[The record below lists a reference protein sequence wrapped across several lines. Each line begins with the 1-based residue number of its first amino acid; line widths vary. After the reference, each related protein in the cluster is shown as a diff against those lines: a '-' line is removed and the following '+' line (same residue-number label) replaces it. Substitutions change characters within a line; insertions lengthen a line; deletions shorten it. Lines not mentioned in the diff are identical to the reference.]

1 MKDDDELLELIQTAE
16 RREMVKILHP
26 MHTITYSQFLKRI
39 DRPFHLEL
47 FAWKNR
53 N

>member
-1 MKDDDELLELIQTAE
+1 MKGDDELVELLQTTE
-16 RREMVKILHP
+16 RREMVKILQL

-39 DRPFHLEL
+39 NSPLHLEL
-47 FAWKNR
+47 FARENR